1 MLHRKRSGKVKVE
14 EKQDPTNGYRPEI
27 QSDPRAIGTPTCP
40 LRCDSGGEGV
50 TAEPSPADERSA
62 ARGTTPRTHL
72 SWCCCPAAEGR
83 GWPAGK
89 GSPLGNVVHGG
100 ERSPKHRDYSSH
112 QSEGERKV
120 FPTSKHLFE
129 SAESFLAALRETC
142 EVKI

>member
-14 EKQDPTNGYRPEI
+14 EKQDPTSGCRPEI

-40 LRCDSGGEGV
+40 LRCDSGGDGV
-50 TAEPSPADERSA
+50 AAEPSPADERSA

-72 SWCCCPAAEGR
+72 SWCCGR
-83 GWPAGK
+83 TGLACRKGEPSGK
-89 GSPLGNVVHGG
+89 CSSRG